1 MIGGRGATLLHQT
14 VRTERGSRSLSYQ
27 SWVFD
32 HRTQGLIHELFR
44 LEIESVLVVDVLH
57 VPPEI
62 AALGECLL
70 APWALEGPLAS
81 VLPEVVTEVAALLE
95 NAAAPFELAF
105 EVQFESLS
113 LLVLHLDGLMPVVWN
128 ARESL

>member
-1 MIGGRGATLLHQT
+1 M
-14 VRTERGSRSLSYQ
+14 
-27 SWVFD
+27 
-32 HRTQGLIHELFR
+32 
-44 LEIESVLVVDVLH
+44 LVVDVLH
-57 VPPEI
+57 VPPQI
-62 AALGECLL
+62 AALGEGLL
-70 APWALEGPLAS
+70 APWALEGSLAS

-113 LLVLHLDGLMPVVWN
+113 LLVLHLDCLVPVVWN